1 MSGEVMYQGLTALGQ
16 GLSGGGIEGMLQ
28 RERQKAELENAM
40 AQLRLQAELKQR
52 AEQAKWEHEAQQ
64 QAELEARAREIFG
77 EGGGYAGLDNT
88 SILQSALSGPGPV
101 ETAPM
106 RSGSSMFT
114 PNPRAMAF
122 LAANDPKAFAS
133 VMNSERGNALESGL
147 QENPMSTARIRL
159 LGEQAGTERAQQFAA
174 NQLGNLRGQQ
184 TRKAGTEADWANE
197 QERAKNAG
205 LWSLSSQRDTAADA
219 NAARATAIGAESTQK
234 VNLYKQRIQNE
245 ITKGVNLG
253 KAGENIDARTEKV
266 LSDIEND
273 AELTEATKKKL
284 QAQTITEGFRAK
296 LVQEDAATERAKQ
309 GTESAKQGKL
319 GAEQKRT
326 EQATTI
332 DELFGKAKTATEE
345 ARARVFGSRATSI
358 ESKEAREAAAFP
370 VKLSQE
376 IEKLDKIHAET
387 TWRQKGALNQ
397 ESQMAL
403 AKARAERIAK
413 MTDREMDLLKSRG
426 ALTDQ
431 QAGWYKSKRDAIAF
445 DLANPGIKLTEGL
458 SVKLMG
464 VITNPKATR
473 SQKDA
478 AMKQL
483 DGLLQ
488 GFPDLTVQTT
498 EVPEGGLSGMFGGTR
513 SQVDILHK
521 MRGLEDLSS
530 SNLLR
535 DEGE

>member
-1 MSGEVMYQGLTALGQ
+1 MSGEDLYRGAVALGQ

-159 LGEQAGTERAQQFAA
+159 LGEQAGTEKSQQYANYQRGHGYKEDTRRKKIDADTEDELRREQIRAWA
-174 NQLGNLRGQQ
+174 QLGRQRE
-184 TRKAGTEADWANE
+184 TAG
-197 QERAKNAG
+197 
-205 LWSLSSQRDTAADA
+205 DA
-219 NAARATAIGAESTQK
+219 NAARATAIGSESTQK
-234 VNLYKQRIQNE
+234 VNLYEQRIQNE
-245 ITKGVNLG
+245 IAKGVNLG

-309 GTESAKQGKL
+309 GTETAKQGKI

-413 MTDREMDLLKSRG
+413 MTDREMELLKSRG

-458 SVKLMG
+458 SVKLME

-473 SQKDA
+473 AQKDA

-498 EVPEGGLSGMFGGTR
+498 PGEEGFMGIGSTPDRM
-513 SQVDILHK
+513 DILHK

>member
-28 RERQKAELENAM
+28 RERQKAELENQL

-77 EGGGYAGLDNT
+77 EGGGYSGLDNQT
-88 SILQSALSGPGPV
+88 ILRSALNGPGPV

-122 LAANDPKAFAS
+122 LAANDPKALAS

-219 NAARATAIGAESTQK
+219 NAARAKAVEAESEQK
-234 VNLYKQRIQNE
+234 VKLYEGRITNE
-245 ITKGVNLG
+245 FKKGVNLD
-253 KAGENIDARTEKV
+253 KTGENIDARTEKI

-273 AELTEATKKKL
+273 AALTDATKKKL

-358 ESKEAREAAAFP
+358 ENKEAREAAAFP
-370 VKLSQE
+370 VRLSQE

-498 EVPEGGLSGMFGGTR
+498 PGEEGFMGIGSTPDRM
-513 SQVDILHK
+513 DILHK